1 VKIIKRVTN
10 EGISYIDDSGSQGY
24 VDFKQC
30 NENWIQYRK
39 RSENLS
45 EERVIELRKRSK
57 CVGQRDICARPR
69 FIGFLLNLLQD
80 LSLLSVM
87 SIPTLKRL
95 FASCK

>member
-57 CVGQRDICARPR
+57 CVGQRILCKA
-69 FIGFLLNLLQD
+69 
-80 LSLLSVM
+80 SVYWV
-87 SIPTLKRL
+87 
-95 FASCK
+95 FY

>member
-45 EERVIELRKRSK
+45 EERVIELRNAVNVLVRGIF
-57 CVGQRDICARPR
+57 VQGL
-69 FIGFLLNLLQD
+69 GLL
-80 LSLLSVM
+80 V
-87 SIPTLKRL
+87 
-95 FASCK
+95 FY